1 MLALSALF
9 LLLAPLTQ
17 EEPVTEAAEQ
27 VPEMPSLAWQANQR
41 AAMGDHAEV
50 DLGETYVFLD
60 GGETR
65 RLMELY
71 GNFPSNKEVG
81 LVAGAE
87 NPFGWFIVFEFDQ
100 VGFVKDDDKEDL
112 DAQAMLESYR
122 EGSAA
127 SNKKREDL
135 GMAPL
140 NLVGWKVQPNYD
152 ATSHNLEWCLE
163 FESQGSPVLNHNI
176 RLLGRKGT
184 MNAVLVC
191 QPEEFDSALAETR
204 EVLKRFSFKEGH
216 RYGDFVS
223 GDKVAEYGLTAL
235 VAGGAVAVAAKSGLL
250 GKLIKP
256 LILGLAV
263 VGAFF
268 KNLIA
273 KIFGGK
279 RKDSDERFS

>member
-1 MLALSALF
+1 MLVLFSFLF
-9 LLLAPLTQ
+9 LFAPLAQ
-17 EEPVTEAAEQ
+17 EEPATDASEQ
-27 VPEMPSLAWQANQR
+27 VPEMPGFAWQASQR
-41 AAMGDHAEV
+41 AAMGPHAEV
-50 DLGETYVFLD
+50 DLGEAYVFLD
-60 GGETR
+60 GDETR

-71 GNFPSNKEVG
+71 GNFPSDKEVG

-87 NPFGWFIVFEFDQ
+87 NPFGWFIVFEFDA
-100 VGFVKDDDKEDL
+100 VGYVKDDDKEDL
-112 DAQAMLESYR
+112 DAEAMLKSYR

-127 SNKKREDL
+127 SNKRREEL

-152 ATSHNLEWCLE
+152 AASHNLEWCLE
-163 FESQGSPVLNHNI
+163 FESEGAPVLNHNI

-204 EVLKRFSFKEGH
+204 EVLKRFSFKQGH

-256 LILGLAV
+256 LILGLVAA
-263 VGAFF
+263 GAFF
-268 KNLIA
+268 KNL
-273 KIFGGK
+273 FGKFFGR
-279 RKDSDERFS
+279 RKESDDRFS